1 MPLFFNNPFNNFQN
15 RYYRNNNFMF
25 NNVQNNNRLGFNNM
39 INNNHMNFNPMINN
53 NQNFNNQP
61 NNVPSDV
68 TLTPLTEEEL
78 EKINQEIQ
86 ENIEKNRKNITIVE
100 EPKEKDIVCKY
111 IEEFIQDETNANKF
125 YNQLAN
131 KCSINIYRD
140 RLKYISDECVA
151 ECNHLKSYYKDINK
165 EEFSPKSISINT
177 NIPLKAGLF
186 LAIEEEIKS
195 YDKLCKIVDD
205 LPPQDTRI
213 FYRMAL
219 KKLSRINSIQ
229 YMAMNEYR

>member
-15 RYYRNNNFMF
+15 RYYRNNNSMF
-25 NNVQNNNRLGFNNM
+25 NNVQNNNRLGFNPM
-39 INNNHMNFNPMINN
+39 INNNHVNFNPMINN
-53 NQNFNNQP
+53 NQNFNNQ
-61 NNVPSDV
+61 NNIQSDV
-68 TLTPLTEEEL
+68 TFKPLTEEEL

-86 ENIEKNRKNITIVE
+86 ENVEKNKKNVE
-100 EPKEKDIVCKY
+100 IIEQPKEKDIVCKY

-131 KCSINIYRD
+131 KCSINMYRD
-140 RLKYISDECVA
+140 RLKYISDECVT
-151 ECNHLKSYYKDINK
+151 ECNNLKSYYKDINK
-165 EEFSPKSISINT
+165 EEFNPKSISINA
-177 NIPLKAGLF
+177 NIPLKAGLL

-205 LPPQDTRI
+205 LPLQDTRI
-213 FYRMAL
+213 FYKMAL
-219 KKLSRINSIQ
+219 KKLSRINYIQ

>member
-39 INNNHMNFNPMINN
+39 INNNHVNFNPMINN
-53 NQNFNNQP
+53 NQNFNNQ
-61 NNVPSDV
+61 NNIQSDV
-68 TLTPLTEEEL
+68 TFKPLTEEEL

-86 ENIEKNRKNITIVE
+86 ENVEKNKETVE
-100 EPKEKDIVCKY
+100 IIEQPKEKDIVCKY
-111 IEEFIQDETNANKF
+111 IEELIQDETNANKF
-125 YNQLAN
+125 YSQLSN
-131 KCSINIYRD
+131 KCNINMYRD
-140 RLKYISDECVA
+140 RLKYISDECVT
-151 ECNHLKSYYKDINK
+151 ECNNLKSYYKDINK
-165 EEFSPKSISINT
+165 EEFNPKSIAINA
-177 NIPLKAGLF
+177 NIPLKTGLL

-205 LPPQDTRI
+205 LPLQDTRI
-213 FYRMAL
+213 FYKIAL
-219 KKLSRINSIQ
+219 KKLSRINYIQ